1 MKNFFFRLV
10 GASAILTT
18 VTTTLTGQCH
28 DKIDPLGRPCRNVI
42 QTAVPFMRIAP
53 DARSGAMGDV
63 GIATSPDANAMHFN
77 ASKLV
82 FAEQSTGASVTYT
95 PWLRNLGVDDIYL
108 ADFAG
113 FYQFGE
119 GKRKQAVGIDL
130 RYFSLGKID
139 WTDENGTRLSEG
151 VPREFSAAVGY
162 SRQLTDKLSVGLTGK
177 FIYSNLAAGLSIGS
191 QQIGSGKAGAA
202 DVSLTYKT
210 PIKMSD
216 KKTNLMLGLA
226 VSNIGSKVTYVKNGD
241 FLPTNM
247 GLGAAW
253 EIPLDQYN
261 TITFALDVNKLLVPT
276 PDSLGEWRTL
286 GSVAGIFRSF
296 ADSKSNFGEK
306 MRELYWSTGV
316 EYWYDKQF
324 AVRAGYFYEH
334 STKGGRQYFTAG
346 LGLKYN
352 VFGINLSYLVPTTS
366 QRNPLDNTLRFSLLF
381 DLGSFKGET
390 VNE

>member
-1 MKNFFFRLV
+1 
-10 GASAILTT
+10 
-18 VTTTLTGQCH
+18 
-28 DKIDPLGRPCRNVI
+28 
-42 QTAVPFMRIAP
+42 
-53 DARSGAMGDV
+53 
-63 GIATSPDANAMHFN
+63 
-77 ASKLV
+77 
-82 FAEQSTGASVTYT
+82 
-95 PWLRNLGVDDIYL
+95 
-108 ADFAG
+108 
-113 FYQFGE
+113 
-119 GKRKQAVGIDL
+119 
-130 RYFSLGKID
+130 
-139 WTDENGTRLSEG
+139 
-151 VPREFSAAVGY
+151 
-162 SRQLTDKLSVGLTGK
+162 
-177 FIYSNLAAGLSIGS
+177 
-191 QQIGSGKAGAA
+191 
-202 DVSLTYKT
+202 
-210 PIKMSD
+210 MSD